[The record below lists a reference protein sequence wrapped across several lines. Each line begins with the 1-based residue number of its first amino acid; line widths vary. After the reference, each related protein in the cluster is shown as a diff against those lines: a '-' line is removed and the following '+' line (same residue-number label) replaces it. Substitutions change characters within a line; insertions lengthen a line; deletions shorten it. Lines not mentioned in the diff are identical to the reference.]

1 MEEEWKSLKIE
12 GPDETGVVR
21 LLLNRPAR
29 FNALDSHLFAELP
42 LAIAQLDA
50 SPAVRVIVLAGSGK
64 NFCSGI
70 DLSTLSRF
78 DQEGAGSESAQKQ
91 KDVYDGARTSLL
103 NLHRVKQLQAA
114 FSALED
120 CRKPVIAAVHGA
132 CIGGGVDLI
141 TACDLRYCSSDSF
154 FSVKEV
160 DLAIVADLGTLQRL
174 PLLVGHGHAMDL
186 ALSGRRLTASEAKAI
201 GLVNHVFQSKDAM
214 VEQVNTVARN
224 IAAKSPLAVIGTKRV
239 LLKSRDLSVLDGL
252 DYVATWNAGML
263 LSNDMKEA
271 VRAQLEKRRPIY
283 AKL

>member
-1 MEEEWKSLKIE
+1 MTEEWRSLKLE

-29 FNALDSHLFAELP
+29 SNALDSHLFEELP

-50 SPAVRVIVLAGSGK
+50 SSSVRVIILAGSGK

-70 DLSTLSRF
+70 DLSTLARF
-78 DQEGAGSESAQKQ
+78 DEEGSTSKSTRN
-91 KDVYDGARTSLL
+91 DRHDGARTSLL
-103 NLHRVKQLQAA
+103 NLHRVKRLQAA
-114 FSALED
+114 FTSLED
-120 CRKPVIAAVHGA
+120 CRKPVIAAIHGA

-186 ALSGRRLTASEAKAI
+186 ALTGRRLNASEAKAI
-201 GLVNHVFQSKDAM
+201 GLVNDVFQSKDVM
-214 VEQVNTVARN
+214 VEQVNALARN

-239 LLKSRDLSVLDGL
+239 LVKSRDLSVMDGL
-252 DYVATWNAGML
+252 DYVATWNSGML
-263 LSNDMKEA
+263 VSNDLKEA
-271 VRAQLEKRRPIY
+271 IQAQMEKRQPTFS
-283 AKL
+283 KL